1 MADNQLNSFN
11 ITYSNYLEF
20 SGQIMSFRKKELFN
34 LTSGIPIYVKQVN
47 VNGSFGWWVNRK
59 FLSVTK
65 AKELIQKEPKKI
77 DVSNLQWYL
86 QIELDECF
94 NLEKHD

>member
-1 MADNQLNSFN
+1 MENNELTIDSGYI
-11 ITYSNYLEF
+11 ITYSNYLNFE
-20 SGQIMSFRKKELFN
+20 GRLLAFRKKELFELSN
-34 LTSGIPIYVKQVN
+34 GIPIYIKRSEQ
-47 VNGSFGWWVNRK
+47 GWWFGK
-59 FLSVTK
+59 KLLTPLK
-65 AKELIQKEPKKI
+65 AKELIKNEPKQI